1 MADKKISVT
10 LDIGANINKVKI
22 AAQELQNLFKNT
34 SLDPFKTK
42 NLQNMFNGLNDALTD
57 LEKRSGK
64 ALSSLGEGRGID
76 ASKKRVL
83 SYIQNIA
90 QEFQEL
96 ENLGDTQLSK
106 KIKGLSDSLE
116 QSSKAFDRY
125 EASMKSTK
133 DQAKDLGKQLETLQ
147 DIQKKQERLAE
158 IEKNLP
164 NKRRQATRTSNEF
177 DVAAKNL
184 STAQGNK
191 TRAENRYKKFIE
203 ENAIQLTQKGTPK
216 VLSNQKDGI
225 TQEQIDK
232 ANQLYEAY
240 DKAAKAYAELNK
252 DAQNKQD
259 RRDTATKELTDLENE
274 QKTLKTS
281 LEGVNDTLEET
292 KNKVSQTQEAIK
304 SFNQEGR
311 DTASFEELK
320 KTLKELFGDEI
331 VKDIDN
337 TKEGIQTLKDRIENI
352 STDRVKELRK
362 LFPELFNSIKGL
374 GDSAQTMGKKVDE
387 GLSQFSRANEASQ
400 EISHLTSRLKYFFS
414 LAGGFQLMRR
424 AIRSATETTKELD
437 AVMTQTAVVSKFTV
451 GDMWKTLPEYS
462 KYAKQLGTAI
472 KDVYSAQTLYVQQGL
487 SMDKAMDIGIE
498 TLKMARVANIDA
510 AEATNSMTAALRGFN
525 MELNETSAQ
534 RINDVYS
541 KLAQNTAS
549 NTQEISTAMT
559 KTAALANSAN
569 MSFENTAA
577 FLATIIESTREGA
590 ETAGTALKTV
600 IARFTEVK
608 KLYSEGELTGTDEEG
623 QEVNVNKISAALRT
637 AGINMND
644 FFTGAKGLDEIF
656 LELGSKWDSLSTV
669 QQRYIATMAAG
680 SRQQSRFLAL
690 MQNYNRTVELTQM
703 AYNSAGSGQEQ
714 FEKTLDSLQ
723 AKIEKF
729 KAEWQTF
736 IMGIANSDA
745 IKGII
750 DVGTK
755 ILEIINKIIDGISGG
770 NGLVKGIASIVTAVG
785 VFKGGRSLTKM
796 IMGGAGN
803 YGLGGI
809 IGNWLGVKNGYGEK
823 QEQAAAF
830 KASMRQGGLRG
841 QRGEF
846 LRTQWFGQGGVLN
859 PKGRVEAS
867 KAAIAQAEADA
878 KGYKDAYDKALV
890 QEKEAENKY
899 IDSLDKSSNT
909 QALRGEEYENAQAQ
923 TEAARV
929 KYEESQKSLNNI
941 KSSAA
946 DAGTAMYQYGQ
957 AAKTAG
963 MAAGVAAGA
972 CMLLAT
978 ALDKTG
984 NTKVAKTLRG
994 IGTVLT
1000 VLSGVFMVLG
1010 QVAQITGAQIA
1021 AGAKTASTAIMNIPI
1036 IGWIA
1041 AIIAALIALGVAI
1054 SNFVETDA
1062 EKAQRLA
1069 AETENAKQVAE
1080 QASQA
1085 YDDLLSA
1092 KSGYDELISQLEG
1105 LTKGTIEYK
1114 NALYEANQQVLEL
1127 AKNYKDLEYTY
1138 DSETGLLK
1146 ISEESWNKI
1155 QERELNRKQSTNA
1168 IANLTENREDRE
1180 KTRQNL
1186 LSLRNDYNVNLTRT
1200 KRENDLVSQI
1210 LSINLVEGLNDQELL
1225 ALKQLGYNKENLQSI
1240 YKDATN
1246 EEGLNYYQLFARN
1259 NGQYVDAK
1267 DLSQIY
1273 ESYLSQVRSLIGD
1286 ASKTIED
1293 PYKKLD
1299 TNIQNSLYA
1308 MSDQTKES
1316 SYILSKLYN
1325 SETFKNIPTV
1335 TPGSGRTDW
1344 KEKDWNQ
1351 TAKDINGNI
1360 IKDTKGN
1367 NKRYWDD
1374 IIDTVL
1380 KEGLLNETEAATL
1393 KSTKVT
1399 SNEAN
1404 KKLYAAITGQ
1414 KYSDIEDKDIQEVVN
1429 YIADYYT
1436 SSKMAE
1442 QFGIDQKEFEAL
1454 NPKIQDAFKEL
1465 VNAPNNLTL
1474 EQIETLN
1481 EAWSDIGKIGF
1492 DKEILNDYYNT
1503 LTGLSSNLNFK
1514 TDNIEFKKYLSKNLQ
1529 NQRKELGQWSNGEF
1543 LGQYDDLL
1551 NSIVTSENFTDTQRG
1566 SIINLLSNTNIKSLD
1581 DLYKVIDN
1589 LKEAGID
1596 LEAQDNN
1603 VYNSLIFFAKALG
1616 DAGIATKKWSQ
1627 ENAKEAIKNAR
1638 GIAND
1643 KKESQDRKFTKEEFA
1658 TISELFRGTDYDD
1671 ELKYFMEQT
1680 DGSYKYVGPYLDTI
1694 INALYVIAN
1703 KIPGEQI
1710 GSVGGKADLASTIK
1724 TKKEIE
1730 SEDYYKNK
1738 EKLSIEVNKAQDKV
1752 DTLWN
1757 NGATQEEIEEAQKEY
1772 NKALANYNNFI
1783 INTKQFGTFIP
1794 SEDKINDLYK
1804 TDSDKA
1810 NFYNDTIKNLQ
1821 NLYGITDEDLL
1832 KAGLSKEVDAS
1843 TVGNVWQTL
1852 LDILFNPE
1860 ALEAEVETLRQ
1871 QIEANSLIGASP
1883 TQLANASLGQ
1893 SIAGYDENG
1902 KPIINKEA
1910 YTTQSQNL
1918 ADSALDTALE
1928 EENLNE
1934 VVERSSEI
1942 FKINGKVQEDVG
1954 KALKVNAL
1962 EAKKAEKEFDDLTS
1976 VIKDNNTALK
1986 SKDPQTR
1993 QRALDNIAKAARKAF
2008 GNNKKITSKF
2018 VEDNEKTFED
2028 YAKGVKGAEDK
2039 IRTALGTELANEL
2052 GMSEDQATNLQKTID
2067 NMANTEFNVDGTADF
2082 TDIFNQ
2088 LLALKLSAE
2097 DAASVLS
2104 SLGYTVTWV
2113 ADGVVYDNIN
2123 DVPIG
2128 SDYHV
2133 VVTDSAGNAVNRNRN
2148 SGGGGG
2154 GGKKEFKND
2163 FDKYY
2168 NMVEDINELQRLRNL
2183 LETDYEQLLKSEAI
2197 SGKAIYDNLKK
2208 QIQLLKERRDIT
2220 ADLTEKRKGQIF
2232 ETMNDKQYA
2241 SVRKYAWWNDTD
2253 QTIEIDWDAINKV
2266 KDSEQGDLI
2275 KEYVSKLEGFQSQY
2289 DEQIE
2294 ALEDIESTLQ
2304 EIQKRGQEEY
2314 TSLEDR
2320 TRDALIKQIQD
2331 KIDELTAVDEA
2342 INDTNQKL
2350 MDSIQKELEKQR
2362 QERENAKT
2370 EEELA
2375 DKEQRL
2381 AYLQQDSSGA
2391 NALEIAKLQEELADA
2406 RESYTDSLIDQKI
2419 TELQEQNDEAAQ
2431 QRQEQIDLMQ
2441 QSLDWQEKS
2450 GAFWEQVYE
2459 YIQAGTDE
2467 VGTLVHGSELEN
2479 LLKAG
2484 EAWDS
2489 LSEEGQMKWLE
2500 ELENQVAQAIG
2511 YLSLSRQ
2518 LEEIGTKEG
2527 TKITFT
2533 DAEGNTH
2540 TGTVDKN
2547 GNVVVKNADGSTTT
2561 WKDVYQSYDGS
2572 YQTLETQ
2579 ENAQTTPKP
2588 ATNSGK
2594 PSNSGSDGS
2603 TIPGSTQ
2610 PRGKGTDTYEYAG
2623 ESMHIKHTTYENGD
2637 VVNTAE
2643 PHNWEIDHKEGEYI
2657 FVDICKKCK
2666 GRRRR
2671 YSPPN
2676 SGGGGGGGS
2685 WNAVNQKYA
2694 TGGLADYTGPAWLD
2708 GTPSKPELVLNAR
2721 DTENFIQLK
2730 DHLAALRQAG
2740 TLNAGGDNYYDID
2753 VHVDSLGSDYDVD
2766 MAIDRIKTR
2775 LYQDGAYRN
2784 VNTLN
2789 RLR

>member
-1 MADKKISVT
+1 MNERRMSMT
-10 LDIGANINKVKI
+10 LDIGADISKVKI

-42 NLQNMFNGLNDALTD
+42 NLQSMFNGLNDALAD

-64 ALSSLGEGRGID
+64 ALSSLGEGRGVD

-96 ENLGDTQLSK
+96 EGLGDTQLSK

-158 IEKNLP
+158 IEKDLP

-177 DVAAKNL
+177 DVVAKNL
-184 STAQGNK
+184 SIAQGNK
-191 TRAENRYKKFIE
+191 TRTENRYKKYIE
-203 ENAIQLTQKGTPK
+203 ENSIQLTQKGIPK
-216 VLSNQKDGI
+216 VLANQKDGI

-259 RRDTATKELTDLENE
+259 KKDTAAKELTDLENE

-281 LEGVNDTLEET
+281 LEGINDTLEET
-292 KNKVSQTQEAIK
+292 KNKVNQTQEAIK

-400 EISHLTSRLKYFFS
+400 EISHLASRLKYFFS

-608 KLYSEGELTGTDEEG
+608 KLYSEGELLGTDEEG
-623 QEVNVNKISAALRT
+623 QEVDVNKISAALRT

-656 LELGSKWDSLSTV
+656 LELGSKWDSLTTV

-750 DVGTK
+750 DAGTK

-770 NGLVKGIASIVTAVG
+770 NGLVKSIASIVTAVG
-785 VFKGGRSLTKM
+785 IFKGGRSLTKM

-830 KASMRQGGLRG
+830 KASMRERG
-841 QRGEF
+841 R
-846 LRTQWFGQGGVLN
+846 RTEYLHTPWFGSGGVLN
-859 PKGRVEAS
+859 PKGRAEAS

-890 QEKEAENKY
+890 QEKEAENRY

-923 TEAARV
+923 TEAARA
-929 KYEESQKSLNNI
+929 KYEESQKSLDNI
-941 KSSAA
+941 KSSAT

-984 NTKVAKTLRG
+984 NTKAAKTLRG

-1041 AIIAALIALGVAI
+1041 AIISALIALGVAI

-1092 KSGYDELISQLEG
+1092 KSGYDELVSQLEG

-1168 IANLTENREDRE
+1168 IANLTENRENRE

-1186 LSLRNDYNVNLTRT
+1186 LSLRNDYNANLTRT
-1200 KRENDLVSQI
+1200 KNENGLVSQI

-1246 EEGLNYYQLFARN
+1246 KEGLNYYQLFARN

-1273 ESYLSQVRSLIGD
+1273 ESYLSQVKNLIGD

-1344 KEKDWNQ
+1344 KERDWRQ

-1360 IKDTKGN
+1360 IKDAKGN

-1380 KEGLLNETEAATL
+1380 EEGLLSETEAATL
-1393 KSTKVT
+1393 KSTRVN

-1404 KKLYAAITGQ
+1404 RKLYAAITGQ

-1454 NPKIQDAFKEL
+1454 DPKVQEAFQKL
-1465 VNAPNNLTL
+1465 IDAPNSLTL

-1481 EAWSDIGKIGF
+1481 KAWSDIGKIGF
-1492 DKEILNDYYNT
+1492 DTEILKEYQDT
-1503 LTGLSSNLNFK
+1503 LDNLYSNLNFK
-1514 TDNIEFKKYLSKNLQ
+1514 TDNIEFGKYLSKNLQ
-1529 NQRKELGQWSNGEF
+1529 NQRKELDQWFNSEF

-1551 NSIVTSENFTDTQRG
+1551 NSIVTSENFTDTQKG
-1566 SIINLLSNTNIKSLD
+1566 SIVNLLSNTNIKSLD

-1603 VYNSLIFFAKALG
+1603 VYNSLISFAKALG

-1643 KKESQDRKFTKEEFA
+1643 KKESQDRKFTKEEFT
-1658 TISELFRGTDYDD
+1658 TISELFRGTEYDD

-1703 KIPGEQI
+1703 KIPGEQM
-1710 GSVGGKADLASTIK
+1710 GTVGGKVNLANIVK
-1724 TKKEIE
+1724 TKKEKY
-1730 SEDYYKNK
+1730 SVNR
-1738 EKLSIEVNKAQDKV
+1738 EKLQVKVNQAQDKI
-1752 DTLWN
+1752 DELWAS
-1757 NGATQEEIEEAQKEY
+1757 GTKEEIEEAEKIY
-1772 NKALANYNNFI
+1772 IDALAKYNGTED
-1783 INTKQFGTFIP
+1783 TKQFEKFIS
-1794 SEDKINDLYK
+1794 SEDEINDLYK

-1810 NFYNDTIKNLQ
+1810 GFYNDTIKNLQ
-1821 NLYGITDEDLL
+1821 KLYGVKDEDLL
-1832 KAGLSKEVDAS
+1832 KAGLSKEVDAD
-1843 TVGNVWQTL
+1843 TVGTVWQTL

-1860 ALEAEVETLRQ
+1860 ALGAEAEALRQ
-1871 QIEANSLIGASP
+1871 QIEVNSLIGQNNTTALSLASKRVGGYENYSTETADTADNALSTMVEESSEASAIFYSWSEDLRTSASYMRDLAVKGGQLVSDFKKLGAALKDPLEKLKKAKENSADWFEAAQEVREALKPIYGNVSNEWIKKNQP
-1883 TQLANASLGQ
+1883 TLEKLLKGGKEGEEAGRQLAKDYIKGW
-1893 SIAGYDENG
+1893 
-1902 KPIINKEA
+1902 
-1910 YTTQSQNL
+1910 
-1918 ADSALDTALE
+1918 
-1928 EENLNE
+1928 
-1934 VVERSSEI
+1934 
-1942 FKINGKVQEDVG
+1942 
-1954 KALKVNAL
+1954 
-1962 EAKKAEKEFDDLTS
+1962 EKEQKGNDSL
-1976 VIKDNNTALK
+1976 VEAVKENRQQL
-1986 SKDPQTR
+1986 QT
-1993 QRALDNIAKAARKAF
+1993 QF
-2008 GNNKKITSKF
+2008 
-2018 VEDNEKTFED
+2018 DNEGITVPIEVD
-2028 YAKGVKGAEDK
+2028 YE
-2039 IRTALGTELANEL
+2039 
-2052 GMSEDQATNLQKTID
+2052 
-2067 NMANTEFNVDGTADF
+2067 F
-2082 TDIFNQ
+2082 TDIASANAMMEQ
-2088 LLALKLSAE
+2088 LNSLPTGVIYTIDTQDDGKTYKLIGE
-2097 DAASVLS
+2097 
-2104 SLGYTVTWV
+2104 YTGFS
-2113 ADGVVYDNIN
+2113 GV
-2123 DVPIG
+2123 
-2128 SDYHV
+2128 S
-2133 VVTDSAGNAVNRNRN
+2133 RNTKT
-2148 SGGGGG
+2148 GGGGG

-2168 NMVEDINELQRLRNL
+2168 NMVEDINELERLRNL

-2220 ADLTEKRKGQIF
+2220 ADLAEKRKGQIF

-2253 QTIEIDWDAINKV
+2253 QTIEIDWNAINKV
-2266 KDSEQGDLI
+2266 KDSERGDLI

-2489 LSEEGQMKWLE
+2489 LSEEGQMNWLK

-2594 PSNSGSDGS
+2594 PGNSSGNNGS
-2603 TIPGSTQ
+2603 TSG
-2610 PRGKGTDTYEYAG
+2610 
-2623 ESMHIKHTTYENGD
+2623 N
-2637 VVNTAE
+2637 
-2643 PHNWEIDHKEGEYI
+2643 
-2657 FVDICKKCK
+2657 
-2666 GRRRR
+2666 
-2671 YSPPN
+2671 N
-2676 SGGGGGGGS
+2676 SGGTPPPQNQKKYGIAKLNDYWVYPFEYSNGTYTKQKAS
-2685 WNAVNQKYA
+2685 EIANQKNDEMAAKLQKEYDAAVARYKQLRLELMRIQSEDSPILWEDEQRKRQEMQQAIADKQKYA
-2694 TGGLADYTGPAWLD
+2694 ALIASREYADKRFKTGGLADYTGPAWLD

>member
-1 MADKKISVT
+1 MTDRRMSMT
-10 LDIGANINKVKI
+10 LDIGADISKVRI

-42 NLQNMFNGLNDALTD
+42 NLQNMFNGLNDALAE

-64 ALSSLGEGRGID
+64 ALSSLSEGRGID

-96 ENLGDTQLSK
+96 EGLGDIQLSK
-106 KIKGLSDSLE
+106 KLKGLSDSLE

-125 EASMKSTK
+125 ETSMKSTK
-133 DQAKDLGKQLETLQ
+133 DQAKDLAKQLETLQ

-158 IEKNLP
+158 IEKTLP
-164 NKRRQATRTSNEF
+164 NKKRQATRTSNEF
-177 DVAAKNL
+177 DVIAKNL

-216 VLSNQKDGI
+216 VLANQKEGI
-225 TQEQIDK
+225 TQEQIEK

-240 DKAAKAYAELNK
+240 DKAAKAYAELNR
-252 DAQNKQD
+252 DTQNKQNK
-259 RRDTATKELTDLENE
+259 RDIATKEVTDLENE

-292 KNKVSQTQEAIK
+292 KNKVNQTQEAIK

-331 VKDIDN
+331 IKDIDN

-352 STDRVKELRK
+352 STDKVKELRK
-362 LFPELFNSIKGL
+362 LFPELFNSVNGL

-487 SMDKAMDIGIE
+487 SMNKAMDIGIE

-608 KLYSEGELTGTDEEG
+608 KLYSEGELLGTDEEG

-656 LELGSKWDSLSTV
+656 LELGSKWNSLSTV

-770 NGLVKGIASIVTAVG
+770 NGLVKSIASIATAVG
-785 VFKGGRSLTKM
+785 VFKGGRSLIKM
-796 IMGGAGN
+796 AVGGAGN

-809 IGNWLGVKNGYGEK
+809 IGNWLGVKNGNSEK
-823 QEQAAAF
+823 QELATAF
-830 KASMRQGGLRG
+830 KASMRERSRRIEYLH
-841 QRGEF
+841 
-846 LRTQWFGQGGVLN
+846 TSWFGKGGVLN
-859 PKGRVEAS
+859 PKGR
-867 KAAIAQAEADA
+867 AANNELIPQAEADA
-878 KGYKDAYDKALV
+878 KKYAEAYNAALEKQKIAAQDYNKSRGTE
-890 QEKEAENKY
+890 QE
-899 IDSLDKSSNT
+899 
-909 QALRGEEYENAQAQ
+909 AQARVNLTNANEDVRQ
-923 TEAARV
+923 TQT
-929 KYEESQKSLNNI
+929 KYEESQKSLDNI
-941 KSSAA
+941 KSSAT

-978 ALDKTG
+978 ALDKAG
-984 NTKVAKTLRG
+984 NTKAAKTLRG

-1062 EKAQRLA
+1062 EKAERLA

-1092 KSGYDELISQLEG
+1092 KSGYDELVSQLEG

-1127 AKNYKDLEYTY
+1127 VKNHPKLEYKLNRE
-1138 DSETGLLK
+1138 SGLLE
-1146 ISEESWNKI
+1146 IDENSWNEV
-1155 QERELNRKQSTNA
+1155 QQDELNRKQMANA
-1168 IANLTENREDRE
+1168 IYNLASVREE
-1180 KTRQNL
+1180 KTKIDKELENTRKTYSTHNLDYKEYGQNL
-1186 LSLRNDYNVNLTRT
+1186 FYGQKLT
-1200 KRENDLVSQI
+1200 K
-1210 LSINLVEGLNDQELL
+1210 GLTDEEIR
-1225 ALKQLGYNKENLQSI
+1225 ALIQLGYTDYDLTKILEEQITNNQGKTYKQLVEADNVSYFDVNEIWSNFTKYLQNKTKDIVSI
-1240 YKDATN
+1240 LT
-1246 EEGLNYYQLFARN
+1246 
-1259 NGQYVDAK
+1259 
-1267 DLSQIY
+1267 
-1273 ESYLSQVRSLIGD
+1273 
-1286 ASKTIED
+1286 D
-1293 PYKKLD
+1293 PYEKV
-1299 TNIQNSLYA
+1299 TQEFQNSLYSL
-1308 MSDQTKES
+1308 SDQEKKS
-1316 SYILSKLYN
+1316 SYTLSKLYN
-1325 SETFKNIPTV
+1325 TDSFNIA
-1335 TPGSGRTDW
+1335 GAKASGEDYKR
-1344 KEKDWNQ
+1344 
-1351 TAKDINGNI
+1351 KDISEQWTQIIDAALKRGNI
-1360 IKDTKGN
+1360 T
-1367 NKRYWDD
+1367 
-1374 IIDTVL
+1374 
-1380 KEGLLNETEAATL
+1380 ETQAASL
-1393 KSTKVT
+1393 KSGGYTKDKNRLLYSYVN
-1399 SNEAN
+1399 NESLEAV
-1404 KKLYAAITGQ
+1404 KKLDKQAIWNWTG
-1414 KYSDIEDKDIQEVVN
+1414 
-1429 YIADYYT
+1429 DYF
-1436 SSKMAE
+1436 KGLNQFE
-1442 QFGIDQKEFEAL
+1442 QFEIDQKDFERL
-1454 NPKIQDAFKEL
+1454 DPKVQDAFIEL
-1465 VNAPNNLTL
+1465 SEAPNNLTL
-1474 EQIETLN
+1474 EQIEALQD
-1481 EAWSDIGKIGF
+1481 AWSNIGEIGF
-1492 DKEILNDYYNT
+1492 DEKILKEYWDTLDSLYSDLNV
-1503 LTGLSSNLNFK
+1503 K
-1514 TDNIEFKKYLSKNLQ
+1514 TDNIEFKEYLSKNLQ
-1529 NQRKELGQWSNGEF
+1529 NQRKELNQWFN
-1543 LGQYDDLL
+1543 GQYLTEYDNFL
-1551 NSIVTSENFTDTQRG
+1551 NNIVTSDNFTETQKG
-1566 SIINLLSNTNIKSLD
+1566 SIVNLLSNTNIKSLD

-1589 LKEAGID
+1589 LKETGID
-1596 LEAQDNN
+1596 LEAQDND
-1603 VYNSLIFFAKALG
+1603 VYNSLISFAKALD

-1627 ENAKEAIKNAR
+1627 ENAKEAIANAR

-1643 KKESQDRKFTKEEFA
+1643 KEESQDRKFTKEQFA
-1658 TISELFRGTDYDD
+1658 TISELFRGTEYDN

-1703 KIPGEQI
+1703 EIPGEQM
-1710 GSVGGKADLASTIK
+1710 GSVGGKVDLANIIK
-1724 TKKEIE
+1724 TKKEE
-1730 SEDYYKNK
+1730 SDFPSE
-1738 EKLSIEVNKAQDKV
+1738 
-1752 DTLWN
+1752 
-1757 NGATQEEIEEAQKEY
+1757 EEI
-1772 NKALANYNNFI
+1772 
-1783 INTKQFGTFIP
+1783 
-1794 SEDKINDLYK
+1794 NDSYK
-1804 TDSDKA
+1804 TDSNKA
-1810 NFYNDTIKNLQ
+1810 DFYNQTIENLQ
-1821 NLYGITDEDLL
+1821 KLYGVEDEDLL
-1832 KAGLSKEVDAS
+1832 KAGLSKEVDTS
-1843 TVGNVWQTL
+1843 TVGAVWQTL

-1860 ALEAEVETLRQ
+1860 ALEAEAETLRQ

-1883 TQLANASLGQ
+1883 AQLANASLGQ
-1893 SIAGYDENG
+1893 SITGYDENG
-1902 KPIINKEA
+1902 EPIINKEA
-1910 YTTQSQNL
+1910 YTEQNQGL

-1934 VVERSSEI
+1934 VVERSNEL
-1942 FKINGKVQEDVG
+1942 FKVNGEVQEEVAQ
-1954 KALKVNAL
+1954 ALKVNAL
-1962 EAKKAEKEFDDLTS
+1962 DAKKAEKRFDDLTS
-1976 VIKDNNTALK
+1976 AIKDNNDALK
-1986 SKDPQTR
+1986 SKDLQTR
-1993 QRALDNIAKAARKAF
+1993 QRALDNIAKAAKKAF
-2008 GNNKKITSKF
+2008 GDNKKITSKF
-2018 VEDNEKTFED
+2018 VEDNEKAFED
-2028 YAKGVKGAEDK
+2028 YANGVDGAEDK
-2039 IRTALGTELANEL
+2039 IRTALGTELANDFK
-2052 GMSEDQATNLQKTID
+2052 MSEENASGLQKTID

-2088 LLALKLSAE
+2088 LLALELSAE
-2097 DAASVLS
+2097 EAASVLS

-2113 ADGVVYDNIN
+2113 ADGVVYDDIN
-2123 DVPIG
+2123 NVPVG
-2128 SDYHV
+2128 SNYKV
-2133 VVTDSAGNAVNRNRN
+2133 VVTDSAGNAVNRNRGG
-2148 SGGGGG
+2148 GGGGG
-2154 GGKKEFKND
+2154 GGKKEFKNN

-2168 NMVEDINELQRLRNL
+2168 NMVEDINELERLRNL
-2183 LETDYEQLLKSEAI
+2183 LETDYNQLLASEATN
-2197 SGKAIYDNLKK
+2197 GKQIYDNLKK
-2208 QIQLLKERRDIT
+2208 QNDLLEERRDIT
-2220 ADLTEKRKGQIF
+2220 ADLAEKRKQQILDAMQDEQYSDLGQ
-2232 ETMNDKQYA
+2232 
-2241 SVRKYAWWNDTD
+2241 YAWWNNED
-2253 QTIEIDWDAINKV
+2253 QTVEINWSLINDV
-2266 KDSEQGDLI
+2266 KDSELGDRI
-2275 KEYVSKLEGFQSQY
+2275 QEYVSVLEGFQSEY
-2289 DEQIE
+2289 DKQIE
-2294 ALEDIESTLQ
+2294 ALEEIESTLQ
-2304 EIQKRGQEEY
+2304 EIEKRGRDQY
-2314 TSLEDR
+2314 ISLEDR
-2320 TRDALIKQIQD
+2320 IRDALIKQIQD
-2331 KIDELTAVDEA
+2331 RIDELSASNEGINTA
-2342 INDTNQKL
+2342 NQNL
-2350 MDSIQKELEKQR
+2350 LQSIQDTLSLQR

-2370 EEELA
+2370 EEELT

-2391 NALEIAKLQEELADA
+2391 NALEIAKLQEEIADA
-2406 RESYTDSLIDQKI
+2406 RQNYTDSLIDQKI
-2419 TELQEQNDEAAQ
+2419 NELQEQNDKAAE

-2441 QSLDWQEKS
+2441 QSLDWQEKN
-2450 GAFWEQVYE
+2450 GQFWEQAYE
-2459 YIQAGTDE
+2459 IMNSSLGPNGDLVKGSQLE
-2467 VGTLVHGSELEN
+2467 V
-2479 LLKAG
+2479 LLKQG
-2484 EAWDS
+2484 EGWKA
-2489 LSEEGQMKWLE
+2489 LSEEGQMKWLK
-2500 ELENQVAQAIG
+2500 ELETQVAEATA
-2511 YLSLSRQ
+2511 YLAMTRQ
-2518 LEEIGTKEG
+2518 LEDIGISAGKQ
-2527 TKITFT
+2527 IAFT
-2533 DAEGNTH
+2533 NAEGQTL
-2540 TGTVDKN
+2540 TGKVDKN
-2547 GNVVVKNADGSTTT
+2547 GNVVVTNADGSTTT
-2561 WKDVYQSYDGS
+2561 YKDVYQSYDGTYHTMES
-2572 YQTLETQ
+2572 EKDAKTESKPTTSTQKPPSNSNNTSSEKTYKSTKTYEGFTESASSTVSQ
-2579 ENAQTTPKP
+2579 ENADKTAMRK
-2588 ATNSGK
+2588 AINSAI
-2594 PSNSGSDGS
+2594 S
-2603 TIPGSTQ
+2603 TWTENIRKTKEAARAGAPQAGMGQAIQEWTQ
-2610 PRGKGTDTYEYAG
+2610 KINIAQSELT
-2623 ESMHIKHTTYENGD
+2623 
-2637 VVNTAE
+2637 
-2643 PHNWEIDHKEGEYI
+2643 
-2657 FVDICKKCK
+2657 
-2666 GRRRR
+2666 
-2671 YSPPN
+2671 
-2676 SGGGGGGGS
+2676 
-2685 WNAVNQKYA
+2685 KYK
-2694 TGGLADYTGPAWLD
+2694 TGGLNTKTGPAWLD
-2708 GTPSKPELVLNAR
+2708 GTPSKPELILNAR
-2721 DTENFIQLK
+2721 DTQNFIELK
-2730 DHLAALRQAG
+2730 DTLAAIKNSG
-2740 TLNAGGDNYYDID
+2740 DVFGGNNNYYDID
-2753 VHVDSLGSDYDVD
+2753 IQVDQMSSDYDVD
-2766 MAIDRIKTR
+2766 RAIERLRNRINEIN
-2775 LYQDGAYRN
+2775 AYRN
-2784 VNTLN
+2784 VNNLS